1 MQELREA
8 IEERLRNPPPFAQ
21 ERFAGRGIVI
31 CAGGQRYFTCAWIL
45 ISVLRHVHQTKLPIQ
60 VWHLGHNEM
69 SEAMRLMLEEVDVE
83 VVNAETVRHRFPA
96 KIEGG
101 WPLKPYAIAHSRF
114 REVIFLDADTVP
126 LTDPANVFEWDL
138 YRGSGLLLWP
148 DVIDLRRHNPIWT
161 SLGLEPRNCMSV
173 DSGVIAIDKA
183 RGWAL
188 LDLAILLN
196 EHWRDSYRY
205 LHGDK
210 DTFLIAALLTGA
222 SQPVIEH
229 RPLTANGDLI
239 QRNLDGDPFLQHRT
253 GSKWKLY
260 GANQPVVVPA
270 IATHC
275 EEAIAALR
283 HRWTGAIF
291 HVPQRS
297 KRAREREAE
306 LIGRRRFRYAV
317 SNGKARSLELLR
329 AGVIGQ
335 GRTNLEQHWAV
346 TERDGGLV
354 LQFFSGSRLV
364 VELLP
369 ESDGSWSGTS
379 VGDPGFDA
387 RLIAEGD
394 WHTWP
399 HANGERVCRS
409 AEAEIDALLDPS
421 LFASGFDP
429 ETEQELHGA
438 LSLLNRL
445 FDDVAEQVTAKLA
458 SLPLSRDWRVSL
470 EALTQTLQ
478 EARDA
483 RLSRVHQDLIAPVEI
498 NPRHYSRVF

>member
-8 IEERLRNPPPFAQ
+8 IEERLRNPSPFPH
-21 ERFAGRGIVI
+21 ERFARRGIVI
-31 CAGGQRYFTCAWIL
+31 CAGGLRYFTCAWIL
-45 ISVLRHVHQTKLPIQ
+45 ISVLRHVHQTVLPIQ
-60 VWHLGHNEM
+60 VWYLGRNEM
-69 SEAMRLMLEEVDVE
+69 SEAMRLMLEEMDVE
-83 VVNAETVRHRFPA
+83 VVNAETVMHRFPA

-101 WPLKPYAIAHSRF
+101 WPLKPYDIAHSRF
-114 REVIFLDADTVP
+114 SEVIFLDADTIA
-126 LTDPANVFEWDL
+126 LTDPATIFEWDC

-148 DVIDLRRHNPIWT
+148 DVIDLRSHNPVWT
-161 SLGLEPRNCMSV
+161 GLGLEPRNCMSV

-196 EHWRDSYRY
+196 EHWRESYKY

-210 DTFLIAALLTGA
+210 DTFLIAALLTGEK
-222 SQPVIEH
+222 QPVIEH
-229 RPLTANGDLI
+229 RPLAANGDLI

-260 GANQPVVVPA
+260 GPNQPVIVPT
-270 IATHC
+270 IAAHC
-275 EEAIAALR
+275 DEAIAVLR
-283 HRWTGAIF
+283 YRWTGTIF
-291 HVPQRS
+291 HAPERPEM
-297 KRAREREAE
+297 ARQREAE
-306 LIGRRRFRYAV
+306 LIERRRFRYAV
-317 SNGKARSLELLR
+317 SNGKARGLELLK
-329 AGVIGQ
+329 AGVIGD
-335 GRTNLEQHWAV
+335 GRTDLEQHWCII
-346 TERDGGLV
+346 ERNGSLV

-369 ESDGSWSGTS
+369 ESDGSWSGAS
-379 VGDPGFDA
+379 IGHPGFDA

-399 HANGERVCRS
+399 HANGDRVCRS
-409 AEAEIDALLDPS
+409 AETEVSALLDPS

-429 ETEQELHGA
+429 ETEQELRGA

-458 SLPLSRDWRVSL
+458 SLSLSQDWRVSL
-470 EALTQTLQ
+470 EMLAQSLR

-483 RLSRVHQDLIAPVEI
+483 RLIRVRQDLIAPTDI
-498 NPRHYSRVF
+498 NPWHYTRVF